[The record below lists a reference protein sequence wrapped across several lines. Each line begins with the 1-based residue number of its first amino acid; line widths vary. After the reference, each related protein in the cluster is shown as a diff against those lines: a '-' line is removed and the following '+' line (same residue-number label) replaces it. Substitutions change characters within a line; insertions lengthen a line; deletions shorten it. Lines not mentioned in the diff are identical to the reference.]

1 MRRLAGTMLSQVSL
15 LSLLLPFLTFLPFL
29 FSEAMAADI
38 VKGKAIYQEKCAL
51 CHGRTGKG
59 DGPVADALNP
69 KPPSFISKEMIA
81 HPDTRYKAVIVEG
94 RGNMPSFK
102 DQLSEEE
109 IEDVLAYTRT
119 LAR

>member
-1 MRRLAGTMLSQVSL
+1 MRRLTGTTISSL
-15 LSLLLPFLTFLPFL
+15 LSFLLSFLTFLPFP
-29 FSEAMAADI
+29 FSEAIAADI
-38 VKGKAIYQEKCAL
+38 AKGKAIYNEKCAL

-59 DGPVADALNP
+59 DGPVGASLNP

-81 HPDTRYKAVIVEG
+81 HPDTRHKAVMIEG
-94 RGNMPSFK
+94 RGAMPSFK

-119 LAR
+119 LAK